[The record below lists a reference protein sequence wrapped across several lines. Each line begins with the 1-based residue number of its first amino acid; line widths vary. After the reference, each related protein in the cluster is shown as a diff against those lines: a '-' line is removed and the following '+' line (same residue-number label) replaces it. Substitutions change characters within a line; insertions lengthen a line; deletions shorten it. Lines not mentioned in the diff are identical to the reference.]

1 MVRTLNIEKK
11 SKIKKIIPILE
22 DKIKIKFILNNNN
35 IKIKGTELNEFLTEQ
50 IVLAIDFGF
59 DLDDA
64 LLLLRQNYLLKFI
77 DLKEHTKRHN
87 LKDVRARVIGR
98 NGKAKKTIEYLTG
111 SIIIIKDNTI
121 GLIVDDIHLDTTTQA
136 IISLI
141 QGSKHSNIFSYL
153 EKQNKN
159 IIEDDDLGIKENFE
173 KYSPEEL

>member
-22 DKIKIKFILNNNN
+22 DKIKIKFILNNN

>member
-22 DKIKIKFILNNNN
+22 DKIKIKFILNNN

-173 KYSPEEL
+173 KYLPEEL